1 MMTSQIEAQIPPLV
15 QIKDAVTA
23 GYAASLYI
31 AERSKGTHGK
41 RLTVLE
47 VDPDYRVECVLDLQD
62 FGFQTQTMEAMY
74 TVPIEG
80 TPLMVDLGE
89 IESDSELQDLLSC
102 LETRENT
109 NRAD

>member
-1 MMTSQIEAQIPPLV
+1 MMTSQIEAQIPPLA

-23 GYAASLYI
+23 GYATSLYI
-31 AERSKGTHGK
+31 AERDKGPHGK
-41 RLTVLE
+41 RLAVLE

-62 FGFQTQTMEAMY
+62 FGFEEQTMEAMY

-89 IESDSELQDLLSC
+89 IESDTQLRKLLSC
-102 LETRENT
+102 LEAR
-109 NRAD
+109 DDSC

>member
-31 AERSKGTHGK
+31 AERDKGPHGK
-41 RLTVLE
+41 RLAVLE
-47 VDPDYRVECVLDLQD
+47 IDPDYRVECVLDLQD
-62 FGFQTQTMEAMY
+62 FGFQEQTMEAMY

-89 IESDSELQDLLSC
+89 IEPESALRELLSC
-102 LETRENT
+102 LDICENS
-109 NRAD
+109 RKAE

>member
-15 QIKDAVTA
+15 QIEDAVTA

-31 AERSKGTHGK
+31 AEQDKGPHGK

-47 VDPDYRVECVLDLQD
+47 VDPDYRVKCVLNLQD

-89 IESDSELQDLLSC
+89 VESDSELQDLLSC
-102 LETRENT
+102 LEIREKAK
-109 NRAD
+109 RAN